1 MNNSSY
7 FDTIIMLYSY
17 YSPEMVE
24 GHPYGEKADVWA
36 LGCILYQM
44 CALDP
49 PFFNSNML
57 TLVKSVSFTME
68 PEYEILMLII

>member
-1 MNNSSY
+1 MNKRTY
-7 FDTIIMLYSY
+7 FVTIKLVYFYS
-17 YSPEMVE
+17 SPEMVE

-57 TLVKSVSFTME
+57 TLVKSVSFRVRG
-68 PEYEILMLII
+68 